1 MSRVHSGLASWWAS
15 GFWVCVLLVAVGCD
29 GSDQVR
35 VEGEV
40 ILVSMAGWT
49 QSAGTMKRIEREMVQ
64 KISASLPN
72 HRIKVKRRLLGL
84 LPEGDSEL
92 FLALEYEGW
101 KNRKKTVAGS
111 RDQFV
116 AIGHSSGAT
125 AIYSL
130 LRNKTFKSGK
140 FAPTFLGL
148 IDMSLPL
155 GRHDL
160 TGYIP
165 DDGTQKTGIVHYHIR
180 RTPRINGIRNMPVS
194 GSHFS
199 IVRSGAVAQ
208 GLARS
213 ASSNCAQRAR
223 Y

>member
-15 GFWVCVLLVAVGCD
+15 GFCVCVLLVAVGCD

-101 KNRKKTVAGS
+101 KNRKKTAAGS

-155 GRHDL
+155 GAHDL

-165 DDGTQKTGIVHYHIR
+165 SDGTQKTGIVHYHIR
-180 RTPRINGIRNMPVS
+180 NTPRINGIRNISVS
-194 GSHFS
+194 GNHFS

-223 Y
+223 D